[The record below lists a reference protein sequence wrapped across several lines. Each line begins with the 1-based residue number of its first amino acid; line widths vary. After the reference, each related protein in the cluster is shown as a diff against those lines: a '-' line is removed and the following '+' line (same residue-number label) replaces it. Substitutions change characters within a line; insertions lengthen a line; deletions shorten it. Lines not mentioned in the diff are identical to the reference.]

1 MQLFFQYLC
10 HVIAACYSVIDDTV
24 CPGIYQ
30 AVLTV
35 TGFTEAHSGTY
46 TVTVMNRAS
55 AGSITHSFQ
64 RAQEG

>member
-1 MQLFFQYLC
+1 MLYSY
-10 HVIAACYSVIDDTV
+10 IAKGTFCLLVCYSVIDGDA

-30 AVLTV
+30 AVLTL

-46 TVTVMNRAS
+46 TVTVENR

-64 RAQEG
+64 RVQEG

>member
-10 HVIAACYSVIDDTV
+10 HVIAACYSVIDADA

-35 TGFTEAHSGTY
+35 TGFTEAHFGTY
-46 TVTVMNRAS
+46 TVTVMNR